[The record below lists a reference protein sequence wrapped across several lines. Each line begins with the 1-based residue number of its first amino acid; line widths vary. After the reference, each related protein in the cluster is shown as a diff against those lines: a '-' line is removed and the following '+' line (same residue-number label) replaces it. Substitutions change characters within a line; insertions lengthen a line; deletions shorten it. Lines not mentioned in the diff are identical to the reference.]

1 LGSSTAKITVEMGS
15 AAKAKRAYQA
25 LLPETRSRVT
35 GRSNVELKV
44 KGSTLTLNLKAS
56 DLSALR
62 ASVNSY
68 CRWASMLRQLLSS
81 IESL

>member
-1 LGSSTAKITVEMGS
+1 MGRSVAKITVDMGS

-25 LLPETRSRVT
+25 LLPETRSRVA
-35 GRSNVELKV
+35 GRSKVELKV
-44 KGSTLTLNLKAS
+44 EGSALTLNFRAS

-81 IESL
+81 IEKP